1 MGLSK
6 PPLGFDRRL
15 TCHPQQRKVDSS
27 ILVQGFGFEKELGVT
42 QVPS

>member
-6 PPLGFDRRL
+6 PPLGFDQHL
-15 TCHPQQRKVDSS
+15 TCHPQQRKVNIS
-27 ILVQGFGFEKELGVT
+27 ILAQVFGFEKEFGVT